1 MKMMNENMVAIIS
14 DINRALGMIEGV
26 SYGAED
32 SVSQCL
38 VDAVQIIDNAM
49 EELKKHG

>member
-1 MKMMNENMVAIIS
+1 MDKATIAVIVS

-26 SYGAED
+26 SYGAAD

-38 VDAVQIIDNAM
+38 VDAVQIIDSAL
-49 EELKKHG
+49 EELKKYGK

>member
-1 MKMMNENMVAIIS
+1 MDKATIAAIVS

-26 SYGAED
+26 SYGAAD

-38 VDAVQIIDNAM
+38 VDAVQIIDGAL
-49 EELKKHG
+49 EELKKYG

>member
-1 MKMMNENMVAIIS
+1 MDKYTMTAIIS

-26 SYGAED
+26 SYGAAD

-38 VDAVQIIDNAM
+38 VDAVQIIDSAL
-49 EELKKHG
+49 EELKKYES